1 MEKFKEKFGKI
12 RRDQWILFLLV
23 GILLTVLVLPSSPQ
37 EKTKDDPA
45 AETAEL
51 LAADTIS
58 DMENRLEEIL
68 SHMEGAGR
76 VKVMVTQK
84 ATGKKIV
91 EKDTPVSERQIRE
104 EGGSESRSTSEKD
117 QEEATVYE
125 KDSSGSQQP
134 YVIQET
140 APSVEG
146 VLVLAEGGD
155 NGVVVKNITDAVMA
169 LFGLEVH
176 KIKVMKMD

>member
-37 EKTKDDPA
+37 EETKDDPA
-45 AETAEL
+45 AGAAEL

-76 VKVMVTQK
+76 VKVMITQK

-91 EKDTPVSERQIRE
+91 EKDSPVSERQILE
-104 EGGSESRSTSEKD
+104 EGGSENRSTSEKD

>member
-1 MEKFKEKFGKI
+1 MEKFKEIAAKF

-23 GILLTVLVLPSSPQ
+23 GILLTVLFIPSSPQ
-37 EKTKDDPA
+37 EKKESDPVF
-45 AETAEL
+45 ETTEYL
-51 LAADTIS
+51 QS
-58 DMENRLEEIL
+58 DAVREMDNRLEEIL
-68 SHMEGAGR
+68 SHMEGAGQ
-76 VKVMVTQK
+76 VKVMITQK

-91 EKDTPVSERQIRE
+91 EKDAPVSERQILE
-104 EGGSESRSTSEKD
+104 EGGSENRKTSEKD
-117 QEEATVYE
+117 QEEVTVYE

-140 APSVEG
+140 SPSVEG
-146 VLVLAEGGD
+146 ILVLAQGGD